1 MESSGVP
8 SPDDAAAVLLAAERS
23 QADLVAGLRLPRG
36 FLPGLAVAIAVQ
48 ILTAAVVVVLNDAVA
63 RGVAVLGAA
72 LFVLVAGVQLVRFR
86 RANGAWV
93 AGLAHQVMLG
103 CTTWSTLAYGGGLA
117 GAAWA
122 GFAGLWWLAALC
134 AAAGGAGYAASGA
147 WWIRR
152 YRGDPQGHSRRT
164 APWTTATAT
173 LVLLGGAGLG
183 LLLLAG

>member
-1 MESSGVP
+1 MESSHVP
-8 SPDDAAAVLLAAERS
+8 SPDDAAAALLAAERS

-36 FLPGLAVAIAVQ
+36 FLPSLAAAIAVQ
-48 ILTAAVVVVLNDAVA
+48 ILTAAIVVVVND
-63 RGVAVLGAA
+63 GVAQSVALLGAA
-72 LFVLVAGVQLVRFR
+72 LFVLVVAVQLVRFR
-86 RANGAWV
+86 RVNGAWV

-122 GFAGLWWLAALC
+122 GFADRWWLAVLC

-147 WWIRR
+147 LWIRR
-152 YRGDPQGHSRRT
+152 YRGDPQGHTQLT
-164 APWTTATAT
+164 APWTAAAAA
-173 LVLLGGAGLG
+173 LVLLIAAGLG